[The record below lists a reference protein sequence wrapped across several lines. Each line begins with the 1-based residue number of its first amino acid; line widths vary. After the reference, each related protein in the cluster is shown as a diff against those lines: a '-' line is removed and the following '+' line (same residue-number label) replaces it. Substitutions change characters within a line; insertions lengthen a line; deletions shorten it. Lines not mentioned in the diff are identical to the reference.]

1 MVESRA
7 SANEPA
13 AIELWSASVASGLE
27 SVKLGGTALSDE
39 NQHVVLRGRPDP
51 SVRADLFEPVDA
63 AMPRIGDG
71 QMLIRVIW
79 LSLEPAMR
87 GWIADAPN
95 YSEPVPI
102 GAPMTGFT
110 VGEVVESR
118 HPGYPVET
126 IVQGRQGWRRF
137 AVSDG
142 SDIDRVVDP
151 SLAPI
156 STALHVLGMN
166 GATAYVG
173 IVDVCNVK
181 AGDTVVVTTA
191 AGSVGSVVG
200 QIAKVMGARA
210 VGVTGG
216 PDKVRAC
223 LEEFGFDAAVDY
235 KAAPDIGP
243 GLDKAAPDGI
253 DCFFDSVG
261 ADQFDAVL
269 ERINVGARIA
279 ICGTIGMPSF
289 PLPMGPRPNRQL
301 LVKRARMEGFLILDH
316 YDRFNQIVERLAGW
330 YRDGHLK
337 YREDVT
343 MGLDNAA
350 EALIRLLTG
359 QNTGKALVRVG
370 ADP

>member
-1 MVESRA
+1 M
-7 SANEPA
+7 
-13 AIELWSASVASGLE
+13 
-27 SVKLGGTALSDE
+27 SDE

-51 SVRADLFEPVDA
+51 GVRTELFEAVA
-63 AMPRIGDG
+63 AEMPRIADG
-71 QMLIRVIW
+71 QFLVRVVW

-118 HPGYPVET
+118 HPGYPVGT

-142 SDIDRVVDP
+142 SDIDRIVDP
-151 SLAPI
+151 DAAPI

-173 IVDVCNVK
+173 LVDVCQVK
-181 AGDTVVVTTA
+181 RGDTVVVTTA
-191 AGSVGSVVG
+191 AGAVGSMVG
-200 QIAKVMGARA
+200 QIAKVKGARA

-223 LEEFGFDAAVDY
+223 LDTFGYDAAIDY
-235 KAAPDIGP
+235 KAVEDIGP
-243 GLDKAAPDGI
+243 ALDDAAPDGV
-253 DCFFDSVG
+253 DCFFDNVG
-261 ADQFDAVL
+261 AAQFDAVL
-269 ERINVGARIA
+269 DRINTGARIA

-289 PLPMGPRPNRQL
+289 PLPTGPRPNRQL
-301 LVKRARMEGFLILDH
+301 LVKRARMQGFLILDH
-316 YDRFNQIVERLAGW
+316 YDRFQTIVEELAAW
-330 YRDGHLK
+330 YRAGHIK

-343 MGLDNAA
+343 VGLDNAA
-350 EALIRLLTG
+350 TALVRLLSG

>member
-1 MVESRA
+1 MTS
-7 SANEPA
+7 
-13 AIELWSASVASGLE
+13 
-27 SVKLGGTALSDE
+27 E
-39 NQHVVLRGRPDP
+39 NQHVVLRGRPSP
-51 SVRADLFEPVDA
+51 GVTADLFEAVDA
-63 AMPRIGDG
+63 PMPTIGDG

-87 GWIADAPN
+87 GWIAEAAN
-95 YSEPVPI
+95 YSEPVPL

-110 VGEVVESR
+110 VGEVVDSR
-118 HPGYPVET
+118 HPGYPVGT

-156 STALHVLGMN
+156 TTALSVLGMN

-173 IVDVCNVK
+173 LVEVCGVK
-181 AGDTVVVTTA
+181 EGDTVVVTTA
-191 AGSVGSVVG
+191 AGAVGSMVG
-200 QIAKVMGARA
+200 QIAKVKGARA

-216 PDKVRAC
+216 PDKVRSC
-223 LEEFGFDAAVDY
+223 LDEFGYDAAIDY
-235 KAAPDIGP
+235 KAMDDIGP
-243 GLDKAAPDGI
+243 ALDAAAPDGI

-261 ADQFDAVL
+261 GAQFDAVL
-269 ERINVGARIA
+269 DRINVGARIA

-289 PLPMGPRPNRQL
+289 PPPTGPRPNRQL
-301 LVKRARMEGFLILDH
+301 LVKRARMQGFLILDH
-316 YDRFNQIVERLAGW
+316 YDRFETIIAELAQW
-330 YRDGHLK
+330 YRDGRIN

-343 MGLDNAA
+343 DGLEHAPAA
-350 EALIRLLTG
+350 LVRLLTG

-370 ADP
+370 GDP

>member
-1 MVESRA
+1 M
-7 SANEPA
+7 
-13 AIELWSASVASGLE
+13 
-27 SVKLGGTALSDE
+27 SDE

-51 SVRADLFEPVDA
+51 AVRADLFEPVDA
-63 AMPRIGDG
+63 EMPRVADG
-71 QMLIRVIW
+71 QFLIRVIW

-118 HPGYPVET
+118 HPGYPVGT

-151 SLAPI
+151 ALAPI
-156 STALHVLGMN
+156 STALHVLGVN

-173 IVDVCNVK
+173 LVDVCAVK
-181 AGDTVVVTTA
+181 AGETVVVTTA
-191 AGSVGSVVG
+191 AGSVGCMVG
-200 QIAKVMGARA
+200 QIAKALGARA

-216 PDKVRAC
+216 PDKVKAC
-223 LEEFGFDAAVDY
+223 LEEFGFDAAIDY
-235 KAAPDIGP
+235 KAAEDIGP
-243 GLDKAAPDGI
+243 ALDRAVPDGV

-261 ADQFDAVL
+261 AAQFDAVL

-289 PLPMGPRPNRQL
+289 PLPIGPRPNRQL

-316 YDRFNQIVERLAGW
+316 YDRYGAIVEKLTGW
-330 YRDGHLK
+330 YRAGQIR
-337 YREDVT
+337 YREDVAV
-343 MGLDNAA
+343 GLDNAA
-350 EALIRLLTG
+350 DALIRLLSG
-359 QNTGKALVRVG
+359 QNAGKALVRVG

>member
-1 MVESRA
+1 M
-7 SANEPA
+7 
-13 AIELWSASVASGLE
+13 WSASLASGLK
-27 SVKLGGTALSDE
+27 SVKLGGRDLSDE
-39 NQHVVLRGRPDP
+39 NRHVVLRGRPDP
-51 SVRADLFEPVDA
+51 AVRADLFETVDA
-63 AMPRIGDG
+63 EMPRIADG

-95 YSEPVPI
+95 YSQPVPI

-118 HPGYPVET
+118 HPGYPAGT

-151 SLAPI
+151 ALAPI

-173 IVDVCNVK
+173 LVDVCRVK
-181 AGDTVVVTTA
+181 AGDTVAVTTA
-191 AGSVGSVVG
+191 AGAVGSVVG
-200 QIAKVMGARA
+200 QIAKALGARA

-216 PDKVRAC
+216 PEKRRIC
-223 LEEFGFDAAVDY
+223 LEGFGFDAAIDY
-235 KAAPDIGP
+235 KAAEDIGP
-243 GLDKAAPDGI
+243 GLDAAAPDGI
-253 DCFFDSVG
+253 DCFFDNVG
-261 ADQFDAVL
+261 GAQFDAVL
-269 ERINVGARIA
+269 DRINVGARIA

-289 PLPMGPRPNRQL
+289 PLPVGPRPNRQL

-316 YDRFNQIVERLAGW
+316 YDRFAEIVERLSGW

-343 MGLDNAA
+343 VGLDTAPD
-350 EALIRLLTG
+350 ALVALLAG
-359 QNTGKALVRVG
+359 RNTGKALVRVG
-370 ADP
+370 DDP